1 MLNTKIPPVI
11 VFLLFA
17 LLMKVSAPYNAL
29 FISPIAQNL
38 LFYSLIVV
46 GFIFGIGGVVLFNKA
61 NTTVNP
67 HKIEKAN
74 ELVTVGVYKL
84 TRNPMYLGLVLSLC
98 AIGLRY
104 FSIWSILSL
113 IGFIM
118 YMTIFQIIPEEKAMT
133 KLFGAR
139 YLQYKSKVR
148 RWI

>member
-1 MLNTKIPPVI
+1 
-11 VFLLFA
+11 
-17 LLMKVSAPYNAL
+17 MKVSAPYNAL